1 MSHTEILLLEK
12 IDKLGAEGDLVKVSP
27 GFARNY
33 LLPKRKAVPV
43 TQASK
48 KRLDALKIARAARE
62 AEELKNAQDVASKIQ
77 NLSIAI
83 AVKTGSGGKLFGSV
97 TMQNIIDKVSEK
109 GFLIEKRNF
118 ANFSPIKSL
127 GSEII
132 NLELS
137 KDVSAE
143 LKIEVVSENPI
154 ED

>member
-109 GFLIEKRNF
+109 GFLIEKKKF
-118 ANFSPIKSL
+118 C
-127 GSEII
+127 
-132 NLELS
+132 
-137 KDVSAE
+137 
-143 LKIEVVSENPI
+143 
-154 ED
+154 